1 MKKVTLLA
9 ILISIGMLFMS
20 CGSKPEAESTTE
32 PEAPVVTEQ
41 VGDESGVESVDNESS
56 IKKVDDA
63 RALAMEAG
71 ADKYAPELFAKL
83 EELYQSLVNN
93 SEGKDVSAEC
103 ADLAARYA
111 ILADYAKAKA
121 TKEKIDAE
129 YLSTYAEST
138 YAEGVLLL
146 KVLDEAFKVG
156 ANFDVVL
163 GETAKAAYT
172 KFNKVYLIAYKLI
185 AQNERSL
192 ALDAKKDADSVKAS
206 VSQKERY
213 KAAADEFSAG
223 DSAYSMQNP
232 ESAYNH
238 YGKSKDAFT
247 ELYADVYEKRAEA
260 QRIMEEAKKR
270 VEESNNFASDADVQA
285 PIDEPVEGI
294 EEADAVLLEE
304 VVYEEAEVVEFEE
317 TLVDEEIKD
326 YELPEE
332 VEKIVEDVEA
342 GLVDAADALEQI
354 EDELVEVEK

>member
-20 CGSKPEAESTTE
+20 CGSKPEAKSTTE

-41 VGDESGVESVDNESS
+41 VGDESGVEDVIDNESS

-83 EELYQSLVNN
+83 EEMYQALVNN

-129 YLSTYAEST
+129 HLSTYAEST

-185 AQNERSL
+185 AQN
-192 ALDAKKDADSVKAS
+192 V
-206 VSQKERY
+206 
-213 KAAADEFSAG
+213 
-223 DSAYSMQNP
+223 
-232 ESAYNH
+232 
-238 YGKSKDAFT
+238 
-247 ELYADVYEKRAEA
+247 
-260 QRIMEEAKKR
+260 
-270 VEESNNFASDADVQA
+270 
-285 PIDEPVEGI
+285 
-294 EEADAVLLEE
+294 
-304 VVYEEAEVVEFEE
+304 
-317 TLVDEEIKD
+317 
-326 YELPEE
+326 
-332 VEKIVEDVEA
+332 
-342 GLVDAADALEQI
+342 
-354 EDELVEVEK
+354 

>member
-1 MKKVTLLA
+1 M
-9 ILISIGMLFMS
+9 
-20 CGSKPEAESTTE
+20 
-32 PEAPVVTEQ
+32 
-41 VGDESGVESVDNESS
+41 
-56 IKKVDDA
+56 
-63 RALAMEAG
+63 
-71 ADKYAPELFAKL
+71 
-83 EELYQSLVNN
+83 
-93 SEGKDVSAEC
+93 
-103 ADLAARYA
+103 
-111 ILADYAKAKA
+111 YAK
-121 TKEKIDAE
+121 
-129 YLSTYAEST
+129 
-138 YAEGVLLL
+138 
-146 KVLDEAFKVG
+146 
-156 ANFDVVL
+156 N
-163 GETAKAAYT
+163 
-172 KFNKVYLIAYKLI
+172 
-185 AQNERSL
+185 
-192 ALDAKKDADSVKAS
+192 DADSVKAS

-342 GLVDAADALEQI
+342 GLVDAAEALEQI

>member
-111 ILADYAKAKA
+111 ILADYAKAKS
-121 TKEKIDAE
+121 TKEKVDAE

-138 YAEGVLLL
+138 YAEGVDLLAL
-146 KVLDEAFKVG
+146 VEASLAEEKMDG
-156 ANFDVVL
+156 DVA
-163 GETAKAAYT
+163 ENARNAYV

-192 ALDAKKDADSVKAS
+192 ALDAKNDADSVKAS

-317 TLVDEEIKD
+317 TLVDEELEG
-326 YELPEE
+326 YEEIDLEEAEEIVAE
-332 VEKIVEDVEA
+332 VEEESS
-342 GLVDAADALEQI
+342 E
-354 EDELVEVEK
+354 VEVSEAE

>member
-111 ILADYAKAKA
+111 ILADYAKAKS
-121 TKEKIDAE
+121 TKEKVDAE

-138 YAEGVLLL
+138 YAEGVDLLAL
-146 KVLDEAFKVG
+146 VEA
-156 ANFDVVL
+156 
-163 GETAKAAYT
+163 
-172 KFNKVYLIAYKLI
+172 
-185 AQNERSL
+185 SL
-192 ALDAKKDADSVKAS
+192 AEEKMDGDA
-206 VSQKERY
+206 Q
-213 KAAADEFSAG
+213 
-223 DSAYSMQNP
+223 
-232 ESAYNH
+232 
-238 YGKSKDAFT
+238 
-247 ELYADVYEKRAEA
+247 
-260 QRIMEEAKKR
+260 
-270 VEESNNFASDADVQA
+270 
-285 PIDEPVEGI
+285 
-294 EEADAVLLEE
+294 
-304 VVYEEAEVVEFEE
+304 
-317 TLVDEEIKD
+317 
-326 YELPEE
+326 
-332 VEKIVEDVEA
+332 
-342 GLVDAADALEQI
+342 
-354 EDELVEVEK
+354 

>member
-111 ILADYAKAKA
+111 ILADYAKAKS

-138 YAEGVLLL
+138 YAEGVDLLAL
-146 KVLDEAFKVG
+146 VEASLAEEKMDG
-156 ANFDVVL
+156 DVA
-163 GETAKAAYT
+163 ENARNAYV

-192 ALDAKKDADSVKAS
+192 ALDAKNDADSVKAS

-317 TLVDEEIKD
+317 TLVDEELEG
-326 YELPEE
+326 YEEIDLEEAEEIVAE
-332 VEKIVEDVEA
+332 VEEESS
-342 GLVDAADALEQI
+342 E
-354 EDELVEVEK
+354 VEVSEAE

>member
-20 CGSKPEAESTTE
+20 CGSKPEAEATTE

-41 VGDESGVESVDNESS
+41 VGDESGVEEVIDNESS

-63 RALAMEAG
+63 RALALEAG

-83 EELYQSLVNN
+83 EELYQSLINN

-121 TKEKIDAE
+121 TKEKVDAE

-138 YAEGVLLL
+138 YADGVDLLAL
-146 KVLDEAFKVG
+146 VEASLAEEKMDG
-156 ANFDVVL
+156 DVA
-163 GETAKAAYT
+163 ENACNAYV

-192 ALDAKKDADSVKAS
+192 ALDAKNDADSVKAS

-270 VEESNNFASDADVQA
+270 VEESNSFASDADVQA
-285 PIDEPVEGI
+285 PIDEPAEGI

-317 TLVDEEIKD
+317 TLVDEELEG
-326 YELPEE
+326 YEEIDLEEAEEIVAE
-332 VEKIVEDVEA
+332 VEEESS
-342 GLVDAADALEQI
+342 E
-354 EDELVEVEK
+354 VEVSEAE

>member
-111 ILADYAKAKA
+111 ILADYAKAKS
-121 TKEKIDAE
+121 TKEKVDAE

-138 YAEGVLLL
+138 YAEGVDLLAL
-146 KVLDEAFKVG
+146 VEASLAEEKMDG
-156 ANFDVVL
+156 DVA
-163 GETAKAAYT
+163 ENARNAYV

-192 ALDAKKDADSVKAS
+192 ALDAKNDADSVKAS

-317 TLVDEEIKD
+317 TLVDEELEG
-326 YELPEE
+326 YEEIDLEEAEEIVAE
-332 VEKIVEDVEA
+332 VEVSEA
-342 GLVDAADALEQI
+342 E
-354 EDELVEVEK
+354 